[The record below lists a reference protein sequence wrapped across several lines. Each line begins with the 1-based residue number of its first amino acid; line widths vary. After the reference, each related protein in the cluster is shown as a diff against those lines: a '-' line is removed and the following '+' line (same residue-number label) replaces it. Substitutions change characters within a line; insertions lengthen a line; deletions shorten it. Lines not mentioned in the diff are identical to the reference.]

1 MNMYKIQN
9 QQFFIYSTYEGL
21 LHFVR
26 TGRTDEIPEIF
37 YHPLTIAQR
46 IHVLNEV
53 CKCCESGA
61 YRFLQKPLNHLPANL
76 HFCIR
81 GNFGT
86 MIFKNNVGEIL
97 VLNINETKL
106 VEIFRDYLENMEES
120 CFYSKEESVAMIRQ
134 IIDYLKKERTET
146 E

>member
-1 MNMYKIQN
+1 MDCESSVAFTENDLIGIQPETCLTPFFTGDLLRAIFNYEIPQATSILPLAEQAFQMNMYKIQN

-53 CKCCESGA
+53 CKCCESGSFHGPTGSLVTICA
-61 YRFLQKPLNHLPANL
+61 KEVPQFS
-76 HFCIR
+76 I
-81 GNFGT
+81 FG
-86 MIFKNNVGEIL
+86 K
-97 VLNINETKL
+97 
-106 VEIFRDYLENMEES
+106 
-120 CFYSKEESVAMIRQ
+120 
-134 IIDYLKKERTET
+134 
-146 E
+146 